1 MLAVG
6 QKLRCASGRTV
17 QIERAFPAGGQGCAY
32 AVQDS
37 KGAPGVVKLFH
48 ARFDRAETQRRLEHL
63 IAQRLERAC
72 PVLVPPRDLVVE
84 PAGVGYLAELFP
96 GEPLEEFLGRSTT
109 TLIDSLTLAVA
120 LAHAFAVLH
129 ARGIAHGDI
138 HGSNVLVRRVGEALE
153 TAVIDFDNFA
163 AAGVSPPP
171 MVGQLLYLA
180 PELRQALAASRP
192 AVPDDRSDRFALG
205 VLMHEVVLL
214 LHPASGADAT
224 PELFERAMTSGW
236 IHDPARAGRP
246 HGAGGV
252 PPQVLNPDLQRLF
265 RTSLSQDPAE
275 RPSAAAWERA
285 LLRALRSIHVCD
297 RCTMPFLV
305 DTSKTACP
313 ACAAAFDDYDLRLLD
328 GRRIPVGGAAV
339 PVGRALLGGSNKVS
353 GTHAIFRKIGPE
365 LFVESLGRNG
375 TFRSSGSA
383 WVRLPD
389 RMPILLFP
397 GDRLRLGDVEVVVAI
412 AAKVRGAA

>member
-6 QKLRCASGRTV
+6 QTLRCASGRRVT
-17 QIERAFPAGGQGCAY
+17 IDRTFPAGGQGCAY
-32 AVQDS
+32 AVRDA

-72 PVLVPPRDLVVE
+72 PVLVPPRDLVIE
-84 PAGVGYLAELFP
+84 GAGIGYFAELFP
-96 GEPLEEFLGRSTT
+96 GEPLEEYLQRSTT
-109 TLIDSLTLAVA
+109 TLVDSLTLAVA

-138 HGSNVLVRRVGEALE
+138 HGSNVLVRSVGEALE
-153 TAVIDFDNFA
+153 AGIIDFDNFA

-180 PELRQALAASRP
+180 PELRKALAAGRP
-192 AVPDDRSDRFALG
+192 AVPDERSDRFALG

-214 LHPASGADAT
+214 LHPATGADAT

-246 HGAGGV
+246 HGTGGV

-265 RTSLSQDPAE
+265 RTSLSLDPGE
-275 RPSAAAWERA
+275 RPSAATWELA
-285 LLRALRSIHVCD
+285 LLDALRTIHVCD

-305 DTSKTACP
+305 DASKTACP
-313 ACAAAFDDYDLRLLD
+313 ACAVAFDDYELRLAD
-328 GRRIPVGGAAV
+328 GRRIPVGAAAV
-339 PVGRALLGGSNKVS
+339 PVGRSLLGGSTKVS
-353 GTHAIFRKIGPE
+353 GTHAVFRKIGPE

-375 TFRSSGSA
+375 TARSSGA
-383 WVRLPD
+383 GWVRLPD
-389 RMPILLFP
+389 RTLILLFP
-397 GDRLRLGDVEVVVAI
+397 GDRLRLGDVEVAVAV